1 MAGSA
6 YTPIATTTLASAAAS
21 YTFSSISSSYTDLVL
36 VINGIVTV
44 NNNTYRMQF
53 NSDTAGNYSWTSVGA
68 TAGGAGSYRAANAA
82 YVPFF
87 IMNAGVAT
95 SIYGCSVNINSYSNT
110 SINKTSIVQATC
122 GNGEV
127 SLVTGLWRSTAA
139 INSITILTSAGNLS
153 AGTTLSLYGI
163 TAA

>member
-1 MAGSA
+1 MAGPA
-6 YTPIATTTLASAAAS
+6 YTPIATTTLASNTAS

-36 VINGIVTV
+36 IINGIITSS
-44 NNNTYRMQF
+44 NATYRMQF
-53 NSDTAGNYSWTSVGA
+53 NGDTAGNYSWTSIGA
-68 TAGGAGSYRAANAA
+68 VNGGTGSYRASNTAF
-82 YVPFF
+82 VPFF
-87 IMNAGVAT
+87 IINGGT
-95 SIYGCSVNINSYSNT
+95 LLYGANVNINSYSNT

-139 INSITILTSAGNLS
+139 INSITILTSGGNLS